1 MAHVPREALETP
13 SLEILRS
20 NLDMVQGNLVLV
32 ALLGDWI
39 RGPSEFLTNLSH
51 SVEPVSVLWS
61 NSCAPHPSLTPAKL
75 ILVNFGTKLLRT
87 APLKGQG
94 LRQTK

>member
-20 NLDMVQGNLVLV
+20 NLDMVQGNLGLV

-61 NSCAPHPSLTPAKL
+61 NSCAPHPPS
-75 ILVNFGTKLLRT
+75 
-87 APLKGQG
+87 PLQS
-94 LRQTK
+94 